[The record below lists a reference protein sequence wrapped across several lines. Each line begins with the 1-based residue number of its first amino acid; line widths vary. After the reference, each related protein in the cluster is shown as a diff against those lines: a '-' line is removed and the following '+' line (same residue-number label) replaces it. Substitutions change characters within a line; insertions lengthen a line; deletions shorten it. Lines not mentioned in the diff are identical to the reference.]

1 MKKYLKYF
9 LSIYICTLALK
20 SFAANP
26 NYFNQGMS
34 FFNQNN
40 YKEAKYYFEKDI
52 VFNTKN
58 EKSYLHLSKISAFN
72 KDNNQQKNYL
82 DTVLVLNPK
91 NEEALYLKILLNI
104 EEGDFKKAQESN
116 LVFSKVCKELCSK
129 KNDLSK
135 MIIIDKKQ

>member
-1 MKKYLKYF
+1 MIKYF
-9 LSIYICTLALK
+9 NYLLSIFFCTLALE
-20 SFAANP
+20 SYAANLD
-26 NYFNQGMS
+26 YFNAGIK
-34 FFNQNN
+34 FFSQND

-58 EKSYLHLSKISAFN
+58 EKSYLYLSKISSIN
-72 KDNNQQKNYL
+72 KDNSQQKNYL

-129 KNDLSK
+129 RNDLSK
-135 MIIIDKKQ
+135 MIIVDKK